1 VNLGLRS
8 GVCGNAAAPAPHYGV
23 GMCHGVRSGVA
34 AQSCM
39 ILAAEWEVGGGSMRI
54 GGGSAAV
61 TDLRRGRE
69 RDSHGGGGM
78 VCVDALTQSL

>member
-1 VNLGLRS
+1 
-8 GVCGNAAAPAPHYGV
+8 
-23 GMCHGVRSGVA
+23 
-34 AQSCM
+34 M

>member
-1 VNLGLRS
+1 MNAVPQS
-8 GVCGNAAAPAPHYGV
+8 GVAREPRAPLGRLRERGGASAP
-23 GMCHGVRSGVA
+23 VRSGVA

-54 GGGSAAV
+54 GGGSATV

-69 RDSHGGGGM
+69 RDGHGP
-78 VCVDALTQSL
+78 A